1 MYTSYPD
8 VGEQKVVVF
17 LFSIYWSSWYITTN
31 IELFLKTNFSFNYVH
46 VFYVWVLLSAR
57 RRDEVCGSLWNW
69 SYRRLRLLPSAG
81 AGNWAQILWKGN
93 YALLTADPRL

>member
-46 VFYVWVLLSAR
+46 VCFM
-57 RRDEVCGSLWNW
+57 CGFC
-69 SYRRLRLLPSAG
+69 
-81 AGNWAQILWKGN
+81 
-93 YALLTADPRL
+93 

>member
-57 RRDEVCGSLWNW
+57 RRDEALELELQEAAVAAKCGCWELSSNSL
-69 SYRRLRLLPSAG
+69 
-81 AGNWAQILWKGN
+81 KG
-93 YALLTADPRL
+93 